1 MSLMEKLQ
9 NVDTRIIYIVL
20 LITLSVPLL
29 RPIGIPMQISPMTR
43 AVYDII
49 EGLDP

>member
-1 MSLMEKLQ
+1 MNLIEKMK

-20 LITLSVPLL
+20 LIVLSVPLL
-29 RPIGIPMQISPMTR
+29 RPIGIPMQIIPMTR

-49 EGLDP
+49 GGLDP